1 MARSFLSNCC
11 VSRKGI
17 GLLSASV
24 NSQMVNKSS
33 FGSWRSRLRWRLL
46 RPVVT
51 ASSTMLPEDV
61 IVIWSLSPARG
72 TTVEHVLTCYIL
84 GHVSCGKG
92 GVSVAQRGLEIV
104 PDGKWGSHSSMF
116 TLPSGRSPPK
126 TRERARGYAHGL
138 FTVNNISYCIKHHAT
153 GYAVYTILHI
163 FRPAFY

>member
-1 MARSFLSNCC
+1 MARSFLSNGC

-51 ASSTMLPEDV
+51 ASTMLPEDV
-61 IVIWSLSPARG
+61 IVIWPLIPARS
-72 TTVEHVLTCYIL
+72 TTVEHVLTCYAIV
-84 GHVSCGKG
+84 HVSYGKG
-92 GVSVAQRGLEIV
+92 GVSVAQRGLEIE
-104 PDGKWGSHSSMF
+104 PDGKWGSQQLNVYTSKWEKPAQNTRTCTRLRAWTLHS
-116 TLPSGRSPPK
+116 
-126 TRERARGYAHGL
+126 E
-138 FTVNNISYCIKHHAT
+138 NNIAYPSKHHAT

-163 FRPAFY
+163 FRPAVY